1 MLCLSLSHP
10 RLFTLRLP
18 AFSSL
23 HLCLSWLEEGVW
35 GQSALVL
42 LNGWQMT
49 KKLEAFRS
57 WQVVVC
63 ARFFFSSSIFFC
75 FKCFL
80 SVCFQS
86 SCLGSTISAT
96 SPCTHMHTHAQT
108 HSKKSKNHTHAK
120 THVQVFCVLTGD
132 RSDFVFSDWWQWEE
146 GEEPY
151 AHKDV
156 FPSANYRDRLW
167 LPVWKQVFKQL

>member
-10 RLFTLRLP
+10 RLFPLRLP
-18 AFSSL
+18 SFSSL
-23 HLCLSWLEEGVW
+23 HLCLSWLEEGLW
-35 GQSALVL
+35 GPSALVL

-63 ARFFFSSSIFFC
+63 ARFFFSPPFFLLQM
-75 FKCFL
+75 FFVSLFSVKLSRQHNKCNRCARAHTHTHTHTL
-80 SVCFQS
+80 R
-86 SCLGSTISAT
+86 I
-96 SPCTHMHTHAQT
+96 THMQKHMCRF
-108 HSKKSKNHTHAK
+108 
-120 THVQVFCVLTGD
+120 FCVLIGD

-146 GEEPY
+146 GEEPL

>member
-1 MLCLSLSHP
+1 MLCLSFPSSSFYSPSP
-10 RLFTLRLP
+10 RLFLPPSLSLVAWRRSVGAERSRLVKRL
-18 AFSSL
+18 ADDKKIRGISL
-23 HLCLSWLEEGVW
+23 LTGCC
-35 GQSALVL
+35 
-42 LNGWQMT
+42 
-49 KKLEAFRS
+49 
-57 WQVVVC
+57 VC
-63 ARFFFSSSIFFC
+63 SFFFFSSSIFFC